1 MADFCAE
8 NERIKHNYLTF
19 LKEAKGRDSATIDGV
34 LKALSRF
41 EESTGFKPFI
51 RFHREQAIAF
61 KRHLGEQVNRRHG
74 DPLSRSTMHS
84 TLNALKAFF
93 LWLSEQRRYRLGF
106 VRTDAEYFN
115 LSANEA
121 RIAKADRN
129 RPVPSLEQVRSV
141 ILGMPSATDIEKRD
155 QAVVAFTL
163 LTGARDRA
171 TISFRLK
178 HIDLAAG
185 EVVQDARDVKTKF
198 RKTFRTTFFPV
209 GNKVREIIERW
220 VQHLTKTLGFG
231 PEDPLFPATR
241 NRFEGEHGDLRPC
254 LDRKPWAQTDPVRRI
269 FKTAFARADLP
280 YSNPHT
286 IRKTL
291 MALAYELKLTI
302 EETKAWS
309 QNLGHERML
318 TSFLNYGEIPSDRQA
333 EVIRNLADASAR
345 DDKVEEIARRLVEA
359 ARKEAAGSVGR

>member
-1 MADFCAE
+1 MADFCAI
-8 NERIKHNYLTF
+8 NERIKHDYRAF
-19 LKEAKGRDSATIDGV
+19 LKDAKGRDSATIDGV
-34 LKALSRF
+34 LKALARF
-41 EESTGFKPFI
+41 EESTGYRPLI
-51 RFHREQAIAF
+51 RYHREQAIAF

-93 LWLSEQRRYRLGF
+93 LWLSEQKRYRPSF
-106 VRTDAEYFN
+106 VRTDADYFS
-115 LSANEA
+115 LSANDA
-121 RIAKADRN
+121 RIAKADRS

-141 ILGMPSATDIEKRD
+141 ILGMPNTNDIERRD

-171 TISFRLK
+171 TISFCLK
-178 HIDLAAG
+178 HVDLLAG
-185 EVVQDARDVKTKF
+185 AVMQDARDVKTKF

-209 GNKVREIIERW
+209 GNEVREIVERW
-220 VQHLTKTLGFG
+220 VEYLQELGFG

-241 NRFEGEHGDLRPC
+241 NKFEGEHGDLRPC
-254 LDRKPWAQTDPVRRI
+254 LDRRPWTQTGPVRRI

-286 IRKTL
+286 LRKTL
-291 MALAYELKLTI
+291 MAMAYDLNLTLK
-302 EETKAWS
+302 EMKAWS

-333 EVIRNLADASAR
+333 EVMRKLANAPAR
-345 DDKVEEIARRLVEA
+345 DSEVEVMARRLVEA
-359 ARKEAAGSVGR
+359 ARKEAAGSIGR